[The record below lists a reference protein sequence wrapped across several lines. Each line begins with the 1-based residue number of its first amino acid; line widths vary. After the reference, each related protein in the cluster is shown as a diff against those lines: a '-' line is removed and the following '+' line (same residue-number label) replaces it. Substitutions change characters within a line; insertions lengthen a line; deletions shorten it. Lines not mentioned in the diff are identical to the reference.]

1 MKASELKPEEHTC
14 ERCGRR
20 FVLGPGSGWN
30 SHYCSEECAFAAAH
44 PAEPE
49 PRILSE
55 RECAERIQKMRAE
68 GRLPSL
74 EEFRAAVDRALATL
88 DEPDKITP
96 ERKAALL
103 RLLGEIREAAR
114 QRAGDHLPLGT
125 RKIQ

>member
-1 MKASELKPEEHTC
+1 
-14 ERCGRR
+14 
-20 FVLGPGSGWN
+20 
-30 SHYCSEECAFAAAH
+30 
-44 PAEPE
+44 
-49 PRILSE
+49 
-55 RECAERIQKMRAE
+55 MRAE